1 MIKNDVEKNVVL
13 NNNTNIIFNDVDFV
27 HKQKSN
33 FVVRKMISFIIV
45 RNLKII
51 QH

>member
-1 MIKNDVEKNVVL
+1 MMLKNVVL
-13 NNNTNIIFNDVDFV
+13 NININIIFNNVDFV

-33 FVVRKMISFIIV
+33 FVIRKIILFIIV